1 MAKVVVLL
9 SPAQRAKL
17 LQIPDTFSE
26 RDITRYYSLSAE
38 DLTVIEQ
45 HRRPQN
51 RLGFTVQLA
60 YLRFPGRPWDPQ
72 EQAPPSVLAYL
83 AEQIGEAPDVLAD
96 YATRDPTRREHLSE
110 IQRAFR
116 FHPFTMQTY
125 RDLSRWLM
133 PIALSTDQGIVLMEA
148 LIEELR
154 ARHVVLPAV
163 STLER
168 LGWETR
174 RRAQQ
179 QVFTTLTQGLS
190 EEQRKQLDALL
201 VVPTDGRRTPLA
213 WLREPP
219 GPAKPS
225 SFLKVIER
233 LRYIRSFELDSL
245 LARRVHA
252 NRLRRLV
259 HEGEQYTPQFLERF
273 EPLRRYATLVASLL
287 DMTATLTDT
296 ALEMHDHIMG
306 LLFKQGQKK
315 HLAQFEQRGKA
326 INEKVR
332 LYADVGNALIKAKEE
347 AADPYKAMEAVL
359 PWETFVTS
367 VQEARTLVRPA
378 DFDYLDLLDDH
389 YSHIRKYAPE
399 LLETFTFHAAP
410 SSQSVAEALT
420 LVRDLGR
427 KKVPENAPVDFVKPR
442 WESHVL
448 TDEGIDRHYYE
459 LCALSELRNGLRSG
473 DIWVE
478 GSHQYRQF
486 EEYLLPTKDWQELR
500 VTGTPPVAVPLD
512 AATYLTERKTLL
524 HEQLTRVG
532 QLLKDNALPDVRIE
546 KNKVRITPLDAE
558 IPEGVEEL
566 ARKAYAKVRCIKIT
580 QLLIEIDHLI
590 HFSRHFTHLHSGEP
604 TKDREALFASLLAEA
619 TNLGLTKM
627 ADATPGMTRTRLSWV
642 SDWYV
647 RDDCYTKALA
657 EIVNYHHRL
666 PFSANWGDGTTSSS
680 DGQRFPVGGPR
691 SNTAQINA
699 KYSPEPGLVFYT
711 HISDQLDPYRTKVIT
726 GTPHEAPHMID
737 GLLYHETDLDI
748 HEHYADTGGYTDQV
762 FSTCHLLGFRFAP
775 RLRDLG
781 DRKLYT
787 VEKTSSYPDLSLLI
801 GGTVNVK
808 QITEHWDEL
817 LRLTASLRLGTVTA
831 SLMLRKLASYPR
843 QNGLAWA
850 LREVGRI
857 EKTLFTLEWF
867 QSLELRRRVQVGLN
881 KGEARN
887 ALARA
892 VFFYRQGRVQDRSHA
907 QQQQRAQGLNLVVA
921 AIILWNTL
929 ELARAIEELQSEGV
943 AMTAEQL
950 RHLSPMDWK
959 HIGLTGDYTWDFTAK
974 NTRA

>member
-9 SPAQRAKL
+9 SPTQRTKL
-17 LQIPDTFSE
+17 LQIPDNFSE
-26 RDITRYYSLSAE
+26 REITRYYSLSAE
-38 DLTVIEQ
+38 DLAVIEQ

-51 RLGFTVQLA
+51 RLGFAVQLA

-72 EQAPPSVLAYL
+72 EQVPPAIHTYL
-83 AEQIGEAPDVLAD
+83 AKQIGEAPDVLAD
-96 YATRDPTRREHLSE
+96 YASRDPTRREHLSE
-110 IQRAFR
+110 IQRVFQ

-125 RDLSRWLM
+125 RGLSRWLM

-154 ARHVVLPAV
+154 ARHVILPAV

-179 QVFTTLTQGLS
+179 QVFTTRTEGLS
-190 EEQRKQLDALL
+190 DEQRKQLDALL
-201 VVPTDGRRTPLA
+201 VVPTDGRRTRLS

-233 LRYIRSFELDSL
+233 LHYIRAFGLDPL
-245 LARRVHA
+245 LTRRIHA
-252 NRLRRLV
+252 NRFRRLA

-273 EPLRRYATLVASLL
+273 DPLRCYATLVAYLL
-287 DMTATLTDT
+287 DLTATLTDT
-296 ALEMHDHIMG
+296 ALEMHDHILG

-315 HLAQFEQRGKA
+315 HLAQFEQRGRA

-332 LYADVGNALIKAKEE
+332 LYADVGHALIKAKEE
-347 AADPYKAMEAVL
+347 AADPYQALEAVL

-367 VQEARTLVRPA
+367 VQEASTLARPT

-410 SSQSVAEALT
+410 SSQPVAEALT

-427 KKVPENAPVDFVKPR
+427 KKVPENAPLDFVKPR
-442 WESHVL
+442 WESHVI
-448 TDEGIDRHYYE
+448 TDDGIDRHYYE

-486 EEYLLPTKDWQELR
+486 EDYLLPTKDWQELR

-512 AATYLTERKTLL
+512 AATYLAERTTLL

-532 QLLKDNALPDVRIE
+532 QLLKDNALPDVRID

-566 ARKAYAKVRCIKIT
+566 ARKAYAKVRRIKIT
-580 QLLIEIDHLI
+580 QLLIEIDQLI
-590 HFSRHFTHLHSGEP
+590 HFSRHLTHLHSGEP
-604 TKDREALFASLLAEA
+604 AKDREALLVSLLAEA
-619 TNLGLTKM
+619 TNLGLTKI

-647 RDDCYTKALA
+647 RDEGFTKALA

-691 SNTAQINA
+691 SNTTQINA
-699 KYSPEPGLVFYT
+699 KYGPEPGLVFYT

-726 GTPHEAPHMID
+726 GTPHEAPP
-737 GLLYHETDLDI
+737 Y
-748 HEHYADTGGYTDQV
+748 
-762 FSTCHLLGFRFAP
+762 
-775 RLRDLG
+775 
-781 DRKLYT
+781 DRWAA
-787 VEKTSSYPDLSLLI
+787 LSRNRS
-801 GGTVNVK
+801 G
-808 QITEHWDEL
+808 
-817 LRLTASLRLGTVTA
+817 
-831 SLMLRKLASYPR
+831 YPR
-843 QNGLAWA
+843 
-850 LREVGRI
+850 
-857 EKTLFTLEWF
+857 T
-867 QSLELRRRVQVGLN
+867 LRRYWRLHRYVDTLP
-881 KGEARN
+881 RCLHN
-887 ALARA
+887 A
-892 VFFYRQGRVQDRSHA
+892 G
-907 QQQQRAQGLNLVVA
+907 
-921 AIILWNTL
+921 
-929 ELARAIEELQSEGV
+929 
-943 AMTAEQL
+943 
-950 RHLSPMDWK
+950 
-959 HIGLTGDYTWDFTAK
+959 
-974 NTRA
+974 

>member
-1 MAKVVVLL
+1 M
-9 SPAQRAKL
+9 
-17 LQIPDTFSE
+17 
-26 RDITRYYSLSAE
+26 
-38 DLTVIEQ
+38 
-45 HRRPQN
+45 
-51 RLGFTVQLA
+51 
-60 YLRFPGRPWDPQ
+60 
-72 EQAPPSVLAYL
+72 
-83 AEQIGEAPDVLAD
+83 
-96 YATRDPTRREHLSE
+96 
-110 IQRAFR
+110 
-116 FHPFTMQTY
+116 
-125 RDLSRWLM
+125 
-133 PIALSTDQGIVLMEA
+133 
-148 LIEELR
+148 
-154 ARHVVLPAV
+154 
-163 STLER
+163 
-168 LGWETR
+168 
-174 RRAQQ
+174 
-179 QVFTTLTQGLS
+179 
-190 EEQRKQLDALL
+190 
-201 VVPTDGRRTPLA
+201 
-213 WLREPP
+213 
-219 GPAKPS
+219 
-225 SFLKVIER
+225 
-233 LRYIRSFELDSL
+233 
-245 LARRVHA
+245 
-252 NRLRRLV
+252 
-259 HEGEQYTPQFLERF
+259 
-273 EPLRRYATLVASLL
+273 
-287 DMTATLTDT
+287 
-296 ALEMHDHIMG
+296 
-306 LLFKQGQKK
+306 
-315 HLAQFEQRGKA
+315 
-326 INEKVR
+326 R

-347 AADPYKAMEAVL
+347 AADPYQALEAVL
-359 PWETFVTS
+359 PWETFVSS
-367 VQEARTLVRPA
+367 VQEASTLARPV

-427 KKVPENAPVDFVKPR
+427 KKVPENAPIDFVKPR
-442 WESHVL
+442 WEPHVV
-448 TDEGIDRHYYE
+448 TDDGIDRHYYE

-500 VTGTPPVAVPLD
+500 MTGTPPVAVPLD
-512 AATYLTERKTLL
+512 AAMYLAERKVLL
-524 HEQLTRVG
+524 HVQLTRVG
-532 QLLKDNALPDVRIE
+532 QLLKDNALPDVRID

-566 ARKAYAKVRCIKIT
+566 ACKAYAKVRRIKIT
-580 QLLIEIDHLI
+580 QLLIEIDQLI
-590 HFSRHFTHLHSGEP
+590 HFSRHFTHLHSGDP
-604 TKDREALFASLLAEA
+604 AKDREALLASLLAEA

-647 RDDCYTKALA
+647 RDECFTKALA

-699 KYSPEPGLVFYT
+699 KYGPEPGLVFYT

-781 DRKLYT
+781 DRKLY
-787 VEKTSSYPDLSLLI
+787 
-801 GGTVNVK
+801 
-808 QITEHWDEL
+808 
-817 LRLTASLRLGTVTA
+817 LTASLRLGTVTA

-867 QSLELRRRVQVGLN
+867 QSVELRRRVQVGLN

-892 VFFYRQGRVQDRSHA
+892 IFFYRQGRVQDRSHA

-943 AMTAEQL
+943 VMTAEQL
-950 RHLSPMDWK
+950 RHLSPMDWE
-959 HIGLTGDYTWDFTAK
+959 HIGLTGDYTWDFALK
-974 NTRA
+974 NTRG